1 MKLIFFMV
9 NTKFNGEEGGRRE
22 KEKKEV
28 VDDKPSFKT
37 PHTPLHMEEG
47 VVEL

>member
-1 MKLIFFMV
+1 MV
-9 NTKFNGEEGGRRE
+9 NTKFNGEERERRE

-28 VDDKPSFKT
+28 VNDKPSFKT
-37 PHTPLHMEEG
+37 QHTPLHMEEG